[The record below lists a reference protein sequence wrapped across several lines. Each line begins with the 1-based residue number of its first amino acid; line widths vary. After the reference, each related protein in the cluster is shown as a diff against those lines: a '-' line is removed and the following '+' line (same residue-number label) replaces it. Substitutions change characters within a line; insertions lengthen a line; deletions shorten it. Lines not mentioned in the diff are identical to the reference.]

1 MEPKI
6 TFIGENL
13 DRLVSLEMRPQGRD
27 QGGIRR
33 LYDAARAKHGEPIT
47 TLAARLLA
55 EKVRAGDV
63 VFITTGAG
71 IPDHLP
77 FGETDGPLGAAALAL
92 GVSLGLGAVPIL
104 VTEAAY
110 LRVQEA
116 TCLAIG
122 LGIRTPEVA
131 KKVARTCAVLPF
143 PADDSAPAVAEELM
157 ARYAPAALISTEKLG
172 PNEKGVT
179 HSSTG
184 CPAAADRARVE
195 HLFDIAAGKGILT
208 IGIGDNGNEIGCG
221 AIREAVWEHKEWG
234 RVCQCPCGGG
244 LATRV
249 ATDVILMA
257 GTSNWGAYGI
267 EAALAAVLGRP
278 EIIHSEADERRM
290 LEACVRLGGADGS
303 TGTHVLAVDGTPA
316 DVQVGMINMMRTIV
330 TNGLKPPRKRAF

>member
-1 MEPKI
+1 MESHI
-6 TFIGENL
+6 AFVGENL
-13 DRLVSLEMRPQGRD
+13 DRLVSLEMRPQGKS
-27 QGGIRR
+27 QGVIRQ
-33 LYDAARAKHGEPIT
+33 LYDAARAKQGEPIT
-47 TLAARLLA
+47 TLAARLLT
-55 EKVRAGDV
+55 ERVHEGDV

-77 FGETDGPLGAAALAL
+77 QGETDGPLGAAALAL
-92 GVSLGLGAVPIL
+92 GVSLGLRAVPIL

-110 LRVQEA
+110 VPVQQA

-131 KKVARTCAVLPF
+131 KQVARTCAVLPF

-157 ARYAPAALISTEKLG
+157 ARHTPTALISTEKLG
-172 PNEKGVT
+172 PNEKGIT
-179 HSSTG
+179 HTSTG
-184 CPAAADRARVE
+184 RPAGNDRARVE
-195 HLFDIAAGKGILT
+195 HLFDLAAGLGLLT

-221 AIREAVWEHKEWG
+221 AIREAIWEYKEFG
-234 RVCQCPCGGG
+234 KVCQCSCGGG

-249 ATDVILMA
+249 ATDVILIA

-278 EIIHSEADERRM
+278 EIIHSEEDERRM
-290 LEACVRLGGADGS
+290 LEACVRMGGADGS

-316 DVQVGMINMMRTIV
+316 NVQVGMVNLIRTIV